1 MDTLPA
7 PEPVKL
13 FIAALFSPGPALDA
27 AISMA
32 TSRWGSLDYQSKD
45 QPFDVTDYYESEMR
59 PGLLRRIVTFD
70 RLVSP
75 QILPRAK
82 HECIEIES
90 AHRADGKRR
99 VNFDVGYLDHNK
111 IVLAST
117 KPAGQKIYLADG
129 IWADIQG
136 RYAKGRY
143 APFDWTFPDFADGRY
158 DEDLALIRAA
168 YLEQLRD
175 TG

>member
-1 MDTLPA
+1 MRMPLSVWA
-7 PEPVKL
+7 L